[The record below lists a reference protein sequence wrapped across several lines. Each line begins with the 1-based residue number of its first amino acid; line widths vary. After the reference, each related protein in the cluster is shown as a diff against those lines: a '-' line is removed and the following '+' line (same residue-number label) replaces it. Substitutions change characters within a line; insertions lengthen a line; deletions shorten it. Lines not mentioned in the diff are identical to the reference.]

1 MSWDP
6 SITQRVRKAIGN
18 STDRTLVTDV
28 LERGI
33 KECETEIE
41 HLRKRVKMLE
51 DANRERVTE
60 SGVIRIVTA
69 SHIKEKVNYL
79 TWVVRGAI
87 IPVAGAC
94 IAYLWEHF
102 KK

>member
-1 MSWDP
+1 MTWDP

-33 KECETEIE
+33 KECENEIE
-41 HLRKRVKMLE
+41 SLRKRVKMLE

-60 SGVIRIVTA
+60 SGVIRIVSA
-69 SHIKEKVNYL
+69 AHVKEKVNYL
-79 TWVVRGAI
+79 TWALRAALVPI
-87 IPVAGAC
+87 AGASL
-94 IAYLWEHF
+94 AYIWEHL